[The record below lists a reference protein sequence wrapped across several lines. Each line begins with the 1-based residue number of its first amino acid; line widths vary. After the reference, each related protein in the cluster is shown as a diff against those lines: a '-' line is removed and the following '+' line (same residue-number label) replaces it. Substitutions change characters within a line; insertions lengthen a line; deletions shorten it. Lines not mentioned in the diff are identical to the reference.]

1 MEAVVLYDSNYGNT
15 KTIAETIS
23 GSLTGMAAKAVP
35 VTSFNAQELQAGDLL
50 VVGSPINGWRPTAR
64 ITEALSSLDTDQL
77 RGVRAAAFDTRL
89 HIFIHGDAAKK
100 ISKSLRE
107 HGAEIIAAPRA
118 FYVQKSEGPLDAGE
132 GEKASQW
139 ADALLRELV
148 D

>member
-1 MEAVVLYDSNYGNT
+1 MKAVVLYDSNYGNT

-23 GSLTGMAAKAVP
+23 GALGGVAAKAVP
-35 VTSFNAQELQAGDLL
+35 VGRFNAQELRAGDLL

-64 ITEALSSLDTDQL
+64 ITEVLSSLGADQL
-77 RGVRAAAFDTRL
+77 RGVKAAAFDTRL

-100 ISKSLRE
+100 ISKLLQE
-107 HGAEIIAAPRA
+107 HGAEIIAAPQA

-132 GEKASQW
+132 GAKASHW
-139 ADALLRELV
+139 ADSLLKELA